1 MTPEGE
7 GINVAD
13 VPFPPGPHGFLCD
26 LGRVASEPPVP
37 GHDHGEDVDVWE
49 CQLRRLLRQP
59 GELRERRAL
68 SQMDRAAALLLMWV
82 CLRPVPLVLSP
93 EKSIIVGWG
102 VPHPQRWR

>member
-37 GHDHGEDVDVWE
+37 GHDHGEDVDVGSVSSGDSCVSLASSE
-49 CQLRRLLRQP
+49 SAGHYLRWTEP
-59 GELRERRAL
+59 
-68 SQMDRAAALLLMWV
+68 
-82 CLRPVPLVLSP
+82 RPCS
-93 EKSIIVGWG
+93 
-102 VPHPQRWR
+102 